1 LPVIPN
7 RDFAWAERLC
17 HDVETVKQ
25 TQVEFIASAFT
36 ERDFPQAV
44 IPEVAVAGR
53 SNVGK
58 SSLINRLVGVR
69 GLARTSSTPGKTR
82 SINFYRCNGS
92 FFLVDLPGFGFA
104 KGKSGSREWTR
115 LVEQYFD
122 GRSAVVLVVHLVDA
136 RMPPTKLDVQ
146 LAEWLGPVGI
156 PRLVVATKADKLS
169 GNQRTVQLRAIS
181 GVFPETPVIF
191 SSAVTGMGCKEIWNR
206 VVEATQDH

>member
-1 LPVIPN
+1 M
-7 RDFAWAERLC
+7 
-17 HDVETVKQ
+17 
-25 TQVEFIASAFT
+25 
-36 ERDFPQAV
+36 
-44 IPEVAVAGR
+44 AGR

-58 SSLINRLVGVR
+58 SSLINKLVGVR

-146 LAEWLGPVGI
+146 LAEWLGPGGI

-191 SSAVTGMGCKEIWNR
+191 SSVVTGMGCKEIWNR